1 MAGDYAYPGIFL
13 LVGILFVFV
22 NVEILSRLFRP
33 KNPNPTKLSSYECGE
48 EPIGISWIR
57 FHVRYYLYTLVYVVF
72 AVEVVFL
79 IPWAVIF
86 RGLGFFAFLE
96 MMIFILILFVG
107 FAYAWKKGALEWV

>member
-13 LVGILFVFV
+13 LVGLLFVLV

-33 KNPNPTKLSSYECGE
+33 KNPNPVKLSPYECGE

-57 FHVRYYLYTLVYVVF
+57 FHIRYYLYTLVYVVF

-79 IPWAVIF
+79 IPWAVVF
-86 RGLGFFAFLE
+86 RTLGFFAFVE
-96 MMIFILILFVG
+96 MMVFILILFVG